1 MNNVELILGDVIEE
15 LKLVEDNLFDMAVI
29 DPPYILNKTTG
40 GIAKTGLVDRW
51 QGNIKGSDRTA
62 SIRNDIK
69 FEEWLPLVY
78 KKMKNDSHCY
88 IWTNDKNL
96 ADLQKEAEKVGFR
109 LHNILIW
116 KKNNV
121 TPNRWYMKNCEFIL
135 FLYKGKAKPIKNK
148 SSSQFL
154 EYKNKSGKE
163 KLHPTEKP
171 VDLIKEL
178 ILNSSEEND
187 LVLDCFMGSGS
198 TGMACIDTNRR
209 FFGIEI
215 EEDYFYIAEK
225 RLCGAKDD
233 KIS

>member
-40 GIAKTGLVDRW
+40 GISKTGLVDRW

-96 ADLQKEAEKVGFR
+96 ADLQREAEKVGFR

-198 TGMACIDTNRR
+198 TGVACIETNRR
-209 FFGIEI
+209 FFGVEI
-215 EEDYFYIAEK
+215 EKGYFEIAEK
-225 RLCGAKDD
+225 RMSGVNID
-233 KIS
+233 

>member
-1 MNNVELILGDVIEE
+1 MNDIILKNGDVLEE
-15 LKLVEDNLFDMAVI
+15 LNLIEDCYFDMAVI

-40 GIAKTGLVDRW
+40 GISKTGLVDKW
-51 QGNIKGSDRTA
+51 QGNIKGSDRKA
-62 SIRNDIK
+62 SIQNDIK
-69 FEEWLPLVY
+69 FEEWLPEVY
-78 KKMKNDSHCY
+78 RVMKDNSHCY

-96 ADLQKEAEKVGFR
+96 ADLQREAEKVGFR

-116 KKNNV
+116 LKNNK

-148 SSSQFL
+148 NSAQLL
-154 EYKNKSGKE
+154 EYKNKSGKD
-163 KLHPTEKP
+163 KFHPTEKP

-178 ILNSSEEND
+178 ILNSSDEDD

-198 TGMACIDTNRR
+198 TGVACIETNRR

-215 EEDYFYIAEK
+215 EEKYFSIAKQRVENYV
-225 RLCGAKDD
+225 
-233 KIS
+233 